1 MRQREQEG
9 KDGGLRSLGK
19 KEGYVKT
26 ADERQQ
32 ERLELSG
39 GGRKEGSK
47 GGGKDS

>member
-9 KDGGLRSLGK
+9 KDGGLGK

-32 ERLELSG
+32 ERQELSG

-47 GGGKDS
+47 GGSKDS